1 MADHF
6 SKLPKILKDRRNP
19 VCVINYAPERMFVV
33 VHSFP
38 VNGLLVCTRLSAHS
52 TVWYDTWQAGA
63 GKTQMQDIVRTSTK
77 PPRQTKTQSTLFK
90 CLRIAVV
97 NDWLMQLH
105 AMSFIHYSDYTMY
118 FKCGNIN
125 SSTTHTHTYTH
136 THTHAQGLQWKLNWS
151 QCTVI
156 YSRTQKSFMQIN
168 GFPCSNTFLYI
179 SD

>member
-136 THTHAQGLQWKLNWS
+136 THTHTRKVCSENS
-151 QCTVI
+151 TEVNVRSFTVEHRRA
-156 YSRTQKSFMQIN
+156 SCK
-168 GFPCSNTFLYI
+168 
-179 SD
+179 